1 LLRQTRII
9 LEMIKF
15 EHTIFTLPFALMSA
29 LIASDGLPPART
41 LGWMLLALAGARS
54 SGMAFNRLVDF
65 DYDRLNPR
73 TAGRALPAGLLSA
86 GQVWLFVAITTALFV
101 FAAARIN
108 PLALALS
115 PLALLIVWGY
125 SFTKR
130 FTRWSHFVLGLALS
144 VAPMGAWVAVRGRVE
159 LAAFVLSAA
168 VLLWAGGFDVIYA
181 CQDVEFD
188 RRQGLFSLPSRAGIA
203 TALWVSGAMHVGTV
217 ALLAALPLLVPLGA
231 LYGAGVVLVALLLAW
246 EHSLVRPSDLSRV
259 NAAFFTLNGIVSLGL
274 FAFTATDVLLK

>member
-29 LIASDGLPPART
+29 LIACDGLPPART

-65 DYDRLNPR
+65 AYDRLNPR

-86 GQVWLFVAITTALFV
+86 GQVWLFVAVTTALFV
-101 FAAARIN
+101 FAASRIN
-108 PLALALS
+108 PLAFALS
-115 PLALLIVWGY
+115 PLALVIVWGY

-144 VAPMGAWVAVRGRVE
+144 VAPMGAWIAVRGRME
-159 LAAFVLSAA
+159 LPAFVLSAA

-188 RRQGLFSLPSRAGIA
+188 RRQGLFSLPSRAGVA
-203 TALWVSGAMHVGTV
+203 TALWISGAMHVGTV
-217 ALLAALPLLVPLGA
+217 ALVAVLPLLVPLGA
-231 LYGAGVVLVALLLAW
+231 IYGAGVVLVALLLAW

-274 FAFTATDVLLK
+274 LAFTATDVLLT

>member
-1 LLRQTRII
+1 LRQTRII

-29 LIASDGLPPART
+29 LIAADGLPPART

-86 GQVWLFVAITTALFV
+86 GQVWLFVAVATGLFL
-101 FAAARIN
+101 FAAYRIN
-108 PLALALS
+108 PLAFALA
-115 PLALLIVWGY
+115 PLAVAIVWGY
-125 SFTKR
+125 SYTKR

-144 VAPMGAWVAVRGRVE
+144 VAPMGAWIAVRGRME
-159 LAAFVLSAA
+159 LPAFVLSAA

-188 RRQGLFSLPSRAGIA
+188 RKQGLFSLPSRAGIA

-217 ALLAALPLLVPLGA
+217 ALLAALPLLVPLGP
-231 LYGAGVVLVALLLAW
+231 LYATGVAMVALLLAW
-246 EHSLVRPSDLSRV
+246 EHSLVRPSDLSHV
-259 NAAFFTLNGIVSLGL
+259 NAAFFTLNGCVSLAL
-274 FAFTATDVLLK
+274 FAFTATDVLL